1 MTSYIYD
8 IKYKNYF
15 PRTILHIQRSLSI
28 PQSGTVCS
36 IVIIQKWIN
45 LLKREFIQEHRFFN
59 SVLFICNFITKR
71 KEWFDMNMNQQSIL
85 DYFNVNSQQELLDF
99 MKEHPKNQ
107 YVVLLRELIVRLEND
122 GGDSFE

>member
-1 MTSYIYD
+1 M
-8 IKYKNYF
+8 
-15 PRTILHIQRSLSI
+15 
-28 PQSGTVCS
+28 
-36 IVIIQKWIN
+36 
-45 LLKREFIQEHRFFN
+45 
-59 SVLFICNFITKR
+59 LFICNFITKR

-107 YVVLLRELIVRLEND
+107 DVVLLRELIVRLEND